1 MIKSLSPHA
10 KYFDGQRKKEGQL
23 EDKRLTHH
31 HHQHTQMT
39 KEVKDQLDV
48 DEQKYDE

>member
-1 MIKSLSPHA
+1 MTKSLFPHA
-10 KYFDGQRKKEGQL
+10 NYFDGQRKKEGQL
-23 EDKRLTHH
+23 EEKELTHH
-31 HHQHTQMT
+31 HHQHTRMT